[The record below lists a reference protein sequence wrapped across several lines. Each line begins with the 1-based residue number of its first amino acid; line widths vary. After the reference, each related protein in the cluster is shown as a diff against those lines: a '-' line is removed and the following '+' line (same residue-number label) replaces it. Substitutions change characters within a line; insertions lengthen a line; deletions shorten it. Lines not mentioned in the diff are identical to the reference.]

1 MLRSTKLSTVETSHL
16 EVLTQETIP
25 MRSLK
30 IVPTKPAREAL
41 PQPDSLGGEAPH
53 LERALV
59 PLSIV
64 LVLVITRI
72 CQQVPR

>member
-1 MLRSTKLSTVETSHL
+1 
-16 EVLTQETIP
+16 

-30 IVPTKPAREAL
+30 IVPTKPALEDL
-41 PQPDSLGGEAPH
+41 PDSLRGEAPH

-64 LVLVITRI
+64 LVLVITSV
-72 CQQVPR
+72 CQQVPRWLQIVWKAINLVTLTGARIL